1 MNQKTHLMG
10 IPFDSTK
17 DGTALSYALMF
28 DVSDLRF
35 LTALSAAPSLAA
47 AARDLGVTP
56 PAVSQRLA
64 LLEDRLR
71 LRLIDR
77 GRGQLKLTVEGAY
90 LVDRAKGILG
100 DVECLAEDMSARAG
114 RIEGPLHVI
123 APFGFGRLRV
133 APVLARFGDENPEL
147 RPKLSLSEDPVGA
160 MNDVL
165 WDVLVHVGRLP
176 HLRITQRKLAPN
188 RRLLVA
194 SADYARRF
202 GLPQRPEDLAAHR
215 VGVVRE
221 NRADTTLL
229 PLKDQDGLEVNLRVQ
244 PVYGC
249 NDGEVLRAW
258 ALEGFGIV
266 ERSEWSISA
275 DLRAGR
281 LVHVLPDWSLPDAN
295 IVALLNP
302 RAVRSFRIDK
312 FVERLESEI
321 SVPPMT

>member
-1 MNQKTHLMG
+1 MKA
-10 IPFDSTK
+10 STAYSHNLK
-17 DGTALSYALMF
+17 LALSYALMM

-47 AARDLGVTP
+47 AARNLNVTP

-71 LRLIDR
+71 LRLIER
-77 GRGQLKLTVEGAY
+77 GRGQLRLTAEGAY
-90 LVDRAKGILG
+90 LVDRAKGILD
-100 DVECLAEDMSARAG
+100 DVESLSDEMSARAG

-133 APVLARFGDENPEL
+133 APVLAGFGNENPEL
-147 RPKLSLSEDPVGA
+147 RPSLSLSEDPVGA
-160 MNDVL
+160 MRDGP
-165 WDVLVHVGRLP
+165 WDVLIHVGRLP

-202 GLPQRPEDLAAHR
+202 GLPQSPENVLAHR
-215 VGVVRE
+215 IGVVRE
-221 NRADTTLL
+221 NRADASLW
-229 PLKDQDGLEVNLRVQ
+229 PLTGPGGIEMNLRVQ
-244 PVYGC
+244 PVFGC

-258 ALEGFGIV
+258 VLDGFGIV
-266 ERSEWSISA
+266 ERSEWSVSA

-281 LVHVLPDWSLPDAN
+281 LVRVLPDWSLPDAD

-302 RAVRSFRIDK
+302 RAVRSLRIDK
-312 FVERLESEI
+312 FVERLASEI
-321 SVPPMT
+321 SAPPMA